1 MGTPRPHFHRGK
13 WVSPSANGDP
23 LLDSLDRLCVYA
35 PLASARA
42 TTSTVGLRSADFDL
56 LNFTCQLLSK
66 CSIKRAVQQSNEAL
80 FNKRNYEQHGQLSI
94 TSTITTARRSSGIM
108 TSTTARRS
116 IIRTTRRNSICS
128 GAMKH

>member
-1 MGTPRPHFHRGK
+1 MGIPRPHFHRGK
-13 WVSPSANGDP
+13 WGSPSANGDP

-35 PLASARA
+35 SLASARA
-42 TTSTVGLRSADFDL
+42 TRSTVGLRSADFDL

-94 TSTITTARRSSGIM
+94 TSTITTARRSSSIM